1 MERESV
7 EYYRAR
13 ARDECEAA
21 LNASCGAARHSHSE
35 MARAYQRLAE
45 IRDLER
51 LGELAPGK
59 VTSMSERARQREQ
72 AE

>member
-13 ARDECEAA
+13 AREECEAA
-21 LNASCGAARHSHSE
+21 LNASCGAARHSHGV
-35 MARAYQRLAE
+35 MARAYQRLVE

-51 LGELAPGK
+51 LGQLPAGK
-59 VTSMSERARQREQ
+59 VTSLSERARHREP

>member
-13 ARDECEAA
+13 AREECEAA
-21 LNASCGAARHSHSE
+21 LDASCGAARHSHSE
-35 MARAYQRLAE
+35 MARAYQRLVD
-45 IRDLER
+45 IRDLEQ

-59 VTSMSERARQREQ
+59 VTSISERARHREH
-72 AE
+72 AD